1 MRRTSAAARAVAG
14 LLLAAGA
21 ATWCSAPRAAEAAP
35 SDAVVMP
42 LQVFTNDGAG
52 GRLWNAYDATAAA
65 SGPTVIGRPSAIAYA
80 PGEQV
85 FAQSALG
92 DLVQF
97 VSGSGGAS
105 SWSAYDLTTASGGP
119 QIAGDPS
126 AIAIGASVYVLARD
140 PAGDL
145 IEFTNDGSGGQ
156 LWHAVDLSS
165 QTGIGPVSGDAAAVV
180 VGSALEAFVV
190 AAGGDLLELTG
201 TGSGARSWSAADLSA
216 VSAGPRLGASP
227 AAIVYGST
235 SLHVYGT
242 AVNGDLTEFVN
253 DGFAG
258 RPWNAYD
265 LSVDA
270 AGPSGSGTPSAVVY
284 GPTVHVYLDAGG
296 QLTEFVN
303 DGFGGR
309 VWNAYDL
316 TAAAGS
322 GPVTGDPAAITYG
335 PVLVEIYVVGPGG
348 DLMNYVNDGAGGR
361 LWNAYGLTLAA
372 AGPTVGAD
380 PAVLKVGTQLLVAAA
395 GPDPP
400 AVVQAIV
407 AAAESQDQ
415 HNLAVVENPP
425 GSNCNIYTAYWG
437 RGTTAGCAPGN
448 AAEEWCSD
456 FAQWAWAAAGV
467 DTTGINGWAYTFV
480 DWGEAHAGA
489 WKPGPENDPAP
500 GDAVVWGD
508 TASGYAAHVGIVVG
522 VSGGLIDVVS
532 GNSGPPID
540 PQGDVDAVWESGYFD
555 PTTSTDD
562 GYPIIGYVSPTG
574 WTGYSG
580 RPAALPFGSA
590 LARLIATQD
599 GGK

>member
-1 MRRTSAAARAVAG
+1 VRGVIRLAG
-14 LLLAAGA
+14 AGA
-21 ATWCSAPRAAEAAP
+21 ALVAGVLGVGMPTGSPAAASAGTTL
-35 SDAVVMP
+35 VMP

-65 SGPTVIGRPSAIAYA
+65 SGPTVVGRPSAIAYA

-85 FAQSALG
+85 FARSALG

-97 VSGSGGAS
+97 VSGADGAS
-105 SWSAYDLTTASGGP
+105 AWSVYDLTVAASGP

-126 AIAIGASVYVLARD
+126 AVAIGSSVYVVA
-140 PAGDL
+140 PAPSGDL
-145 IEFTNDGSGGQ
+145 VLFTNDGSGSQ
-156 LWHAVDLSS
+156 LWHATDLSS
-165 QTGIGPVSGDAAAVV
+165 VTDLGAVVGDASLLV
-180 VGSALEAFVV
+180 VGSTLEVFVTAASGALF
-190 AAGGDLLELTG
+190 ELSG
-201 TGSGARSWSAADLSA
+201 TGSGARSWNATDLSA
-216 VSAGPRLGASP
+216 LSAGPELGGSP
-227 AAIVYGST
+227 AAIVYGT
-235 SLHVYGT
+235 SSVHVYGT
-242 AVNGDLTEFVN
+242 SVGGDLTEFVN
-253 DGFAG
+253 DGLNG

-270 AGPSGSGTPSAVVY
+270 AGPQGSGTPSAVVY
-284 GPTVHVYLDAGG
+284 GPTVHVYLDAAG

-303 DGFGGR
+303 DGHFGR

-316 TAAAGS
+316 TAAADS
-322 GPVTGDPAAITYG
+322 SPVTGDPAAVTYG
-335 PVLVEIYVVGPGG
+335 PVLVEIDIVGPGG
-348 DLMNYVNDGAGGR
+348 GLMNYVNDGAGGR
-361 LWNAYGLTLAA
+361 LWNAYSLTLAS

-380 PAVLKVGTQLLVAAA
+380 PAVLALGKQLLVFAA

-415 HNLAVVENPP
+415 HNLAVVEDPP

-437 RGTTAGCAPGN
+437 RGSTAGCAPGT

-456 FAQWAWAAAGV
+456 FAEWAWAAAGV

-489 WKPGPENDPAP
+489 WKPGPANDPAP

-508 TASGYAAHVGIVVG
+508 ISTGFAAHVGIVVG

-540 PQGDVDAVWESGYFD
+540 AQGDVDAVWESGYFD
-555 PTTSTDD
+555 PTTSIDD
-562 GYPIIGYVSPTG
+562 GYPIIGYVAPTG
-574 WTGYSG
+574 WTGFSG
-580 RPAALPFGSA
+580 HQAAVPFGSA
-590 LARLIATQD
+590 LAPLIATQD